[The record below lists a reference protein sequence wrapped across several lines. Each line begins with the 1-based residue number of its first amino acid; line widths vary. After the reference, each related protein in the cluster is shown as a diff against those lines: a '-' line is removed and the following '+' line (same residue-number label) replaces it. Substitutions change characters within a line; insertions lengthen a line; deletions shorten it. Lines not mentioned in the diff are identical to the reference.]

1 MTTDADRIRSSFDA
15 LAPRAD
21 ELIEAFY
28 ERLFSEN
35 PGVRPMFPDDMSAQR
50 KHLAS
55 AIALVVKHADNLE
68 PITDALEQMG
78 ARHVGYGAQPAHY
91 PIVRDTLL
99 ATLAQF
105 AGDLWT
111 QDLADAWE
119 RAINAVAGLM
129 LTGAENAQ
137 RDAA

>member
-1 MTTDADRIRSSFDA
+1 MRDLDA
-15 LAPRAD
+15 
-21 ELIEAFY
+21 
-28 ERLFSEN
+28 
-35 PGVRPMFPDDMSAQR
+35 GAQR
-50 KHLAS
+50 LVHRAPICDLVQAGEL
-55 AIALVVKHADNLE
+55 LVVQVTLE
-68 PITDALEQMG
+68 LEAEVDALEQMG